1 LHCNS
6 DLQLV
11 WTIGFRMAKLP
22 WEFYTLSKNSKIEWP
37 RDKMDSL
44 LSLRLLRLDGWQ
56 IWPKQLH
63 IWTLTPYFI
72 LETLSL
78 FLYDPPK
85 FQNPP
90 YGNFLGFLKFKNPI
104 FPISIEV
111 GLFTYKVSYQKV
123 RWNEVSIFC
132 HLSLFF
138 YIFISGS
145 SGTVSLKYLF
155 KNIQKILR
163 FLF

>member
-11 WTIGFRMAKLP
+11 WTIGFRMAKLHIALC
-22 WEFYTLSKNSKIEWP
+22 TLSKNSKIECP
-37 RDKMDSL
+37 RDNL
-44 LSLRLLRLDGWQ
+44 LPLRLLWLDGWQ
-56 IWPKQLH
+56 IWPKQFH
-63 IWTLTPYFI
+63 IWAPTSYFT
-72 LETLSL
+72 LETPFL
-78 FLYDPPK
+78 FLHDSPK
-85 FQNPP
+85 VQKPP

-111 GLFTYKVSYQKV
+111 GFFTYKVSYQKV

-138 YIFISGS
+138 YIFINGP

-155 KNIQKILR
+155 KNI
-163 FLF
+163 